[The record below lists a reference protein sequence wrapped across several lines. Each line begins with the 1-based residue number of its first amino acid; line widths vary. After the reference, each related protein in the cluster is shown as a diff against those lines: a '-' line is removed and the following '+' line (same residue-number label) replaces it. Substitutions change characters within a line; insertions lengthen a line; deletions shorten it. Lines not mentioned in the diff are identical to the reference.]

1 MSAYACAN
9 ASNETLAFRITTLG
23 LSHPYLP
30 LVSSRGTCTGLVIT
44 CAMVAQP
51 IVQSRFVQ
59 TTFTSM
65 ISSRVAGHRGY
76 NITATIGGYC
86 LRFPA
91 SGLPAKTGEV
101 CSIPNPDRSFQKD
114 CYKSKE
120 DLTIVADNRRRVVCS
135 LRKLNLC
142 SWDDN
147 DLSLII
153 ESINHAISR
162 Q

>member
-51 IVQSRFVQ
+51 IVQ

-91 SGLPAKTGEV
+91 SGLPAKTGE
-101 CSIPNPDRSFQKD
+101 IPNPDRSLQKD
-114 CYKSKE
+114 CHKSKE
-120 DLTIVADNRRRVVCS
+120 DLTIVAGNRRRVVCS

-153 ESINHAISR
+153 ESINHTIS
-162 Q
+162 QQ